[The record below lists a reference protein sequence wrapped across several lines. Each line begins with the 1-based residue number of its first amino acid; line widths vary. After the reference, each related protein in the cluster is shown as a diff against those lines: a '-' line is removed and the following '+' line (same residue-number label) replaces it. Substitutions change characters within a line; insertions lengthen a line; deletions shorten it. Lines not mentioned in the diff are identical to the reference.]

1 MKAKIPSY
9 FDAGLVARA
18 TERAATDAVYSAL
31 LDQAV
36 TAGKVAGAAVN
47 NTDAS
52 AYWKAL
58 GDSLARHGVAML
70 AHPDDVPSAKELR
83 DLCALVN
90 SGIKAAQS
98 AAKAHALKTFEA
110 AQMAD
115 RAKKARD
122 RIVKALTR
130 ALTPYA
136 LKINFQTAKVEALA
150 AVAES
155 DVADKSADTAKA
167 AVTAGT
173 TANLDAFLD
182 GLCALDPATQK
193 MILARVGASYKKWQE
208 EEATKKVE
216 ADRASKAALQEK
228 LNDEKA
234 RKEARDVA

>member
-1 MKAKIPSY
+1 MKAQTPSY
-9 FDAGLVARA
+9 FDSALVARA
-18 TERAATDAVYSAL
+18 TERAATDAVYRGL

-36 TAGKVAGAAVN
+36 TAGKVAGASVN
-47 NTDAS
+47 STDAS

-70 AHPDDVPSAKELR
+70 AHPDDVPSSLELR

-90 SGIKAAQS
+90 AGIKSAQT
-98 AAKAHALKTFEA
+98 AAKNHALKTFAA

-130 ALTPYA
+130 ALAAYA
-136 LKINFQTAKVEALA
+136 LKINFQTCKVEALA
-150 AVAES
+150 EVAES
-155 DVADKSADTAKA
+155 DAPDKSADVAKA
-167 AVTAGT
+167 AVAAGT
-173 TANLDAFLD
+173 AANLEAFLD

-193 MILARVGASYKKWQE
+193 LILSRVGASYKKWQE

-216 ADRASKAALQEK
+216 ADKAAGAATQQK
-228 LNDEKA
+228 LDDDKA
-234 RKEARDVA
+234 RGEARKSA

>member
-1 MKAKIPSY
+1 MKAQTPSY

-18 TERAATDAVYSAL
+18 TERAATDAVYKSL

-47 NTDAS
+47 STDAS

-58 GDSLARHGVAML
+58 GDSLARHGVALL
-70 AHPDDVPSAKELR
+70 AHADDVPSAKELR

-98 AAKAHALKTFEA
+98 AAKTHALKTFAA

-130 ALTPYA
+130 ALTPYG

-150 AVAES
+150 AVVES
-155 DVADKSADTAKA
+155 DAPDKTADAAKA

-193 MILARVGASYKKWQE
+193 LILSRVGASYKKWQE

-216 ADRASKAALQEK
+216 ADKRAKEALQQK
-228 LNDEKA
+228 LDDEKS
-234 RKEARDVA
+234 RKAERESA

>member
-1 MKAKIPSY
+1 MKTQTPSY
-9 FDAGLVARA
+9 FDSALVARA
-18 TERAATDAVYSAL
+18 TERAATDAVYRAL

-47 NTDAS
+47 STDAS

-58 GDSLARHGVAML
+58 GDSLARHGVAIL
-70 AHPDDVPSAKELR
+70 AHPDDVPSVKELR

-90 SGIKAAQS
+90 SGIKSAQS
-98 AAKAHALKTFEA
+98 AAKNHALKTFAA

-130 ALTPYA
+130 ALTAYG
-136 LKINFQTAKVEALA
+136 LKINFQTCKVEALA
-150 AVAES
+150 PVDES
-155 DVADKSADTAKA
+155 GAPDKSADTAKA

-173 TANLDAFLD
+173 TANLEAFLD

-193 MILARVGASYKKWQE
+193 LILARVGASYKKWQE

-216 ADRASKAALQEK
+216 ADRAAKAAIQQK
-228 LNDEKA
+228 LDDEKS
-234 RKEARDVA
+234 RKEQRDVA

>member
-1 MKAKIPSY
+1 MKAKTPSY
-9 FDAGLVARA
+9 FDAGMVARA

-36 TAGKVAGAAVN
+36 TAGKVAGASVN
-47 NTDAS
+47 GADAS
-52 AYWKAL
+52 AYWKTL

-90 SGIKAAQS
+90 SGIKSAQA
-98 AAKAHALKTFEA
+98 AAKSHALKTFQA

-150 AVAES
+150 AAAES
-155 DVADKSADTAKA
+155 DAPDKSADTAKA

-193 MILARVGASYKKWQE
+193 LILTRVGASYKKWQE

-216 ADRASKAALQEK
+216 ADRAAKAALQQK
-228 LNDEKA
+228 LDDEKS
-234 RKEARDVA
+234 RKAQRESA

>member
-1 MKAKIPSY
+1 MKAQTPSY

-18 TERAATDAVYSAL
+18 TERASTDAVYKAL

-70 AHPDDVPSAKELR
+70 AHPDDVPSSLELR

-90 SGIKAAQS
+90 SGIKSAQT
-98 AAKAHALKTFEA
+98 AAKNHALKTFAA

-130 ALTPYA
+130 ALAPYA
-136 LKINFQTAKVEALA
+136 LKINFQTCKVEALA
-150 AVAES
+150 ESVES
-155 DVADKSADTAKA
+155 DAPDKSADAAKA

-173 TANLDAFLD
+173 AANLEAFLD

-193 MILARVGASYKKWQE
+193 LILTRVGASYKKWQE

-216 ADRASKAALQEK
+216 ADKAASAATQQK
-228 LNDEKA
+228 LDDDKA
-234 RKEARDVA
+234 RSESRKSA